1 MLLQGIL
8 FPPGLQLSMP
18 SSYPSLAVNQQHTVY
33 ITVHSIIHDLPYFIT
48 WQLSSNSSLSLLNPI
63 YVTPDIPVKKNNF
76 VYTVTTSIS
85 PTSAMCLSLIRGTI
99 WWATARVPTKVR
111 RSSSQQFPCFITNHL
126 CFKMSSYITLNI
138 TMLLMLICWIINIQY
153 VLITHFYQ
161 VCKFIIFSFINLQLV
176 TYSHIHGEEG
186 SVHSG
191 NQQNCRGAK
200 PQAKERARVEAE
212 YKD

>member
-76 VYTVTTSIS
+76 VYNYFYQSNFSYVSKPYQGHHLMSNSSSAYQSEKVFFPAVSLFYHQSSLLQNEQLHHFKYYNVTYADMLDHQHPICLDHSLLPSLQTHHLQFHKS
-85 PTSAMCLSLIRGTI
+85 PTSDILPYP
-99 WWATARVPTKVR
+99 W
-111 RSSSQQFPCFITNHL
+111 
-126 CFKMSSYITLNI
+126 
-138 TMLLMLICWIINIQY
+138 
-153 VLITHFYQ
+153 
-161 VCKFIIFSFINLQLV
+161 
-176 TYSHIHGEEG
+176 
-186 SVHSG
+186 
-191 NQQNCRGAK
+191 
-200 PQAKERARVEAE
+200 
-212 YKD
+212 